1 MSLFTAVREGWNT
14 GWKMYS
20 TAHDPLLL
28 MKQIYILFLLVEER
42 EENKEEMQK
51 TVDVVPKLQH

>member
-42 EENKEEMQK
+42 EEN
-51 TVDVVPKLQH
+51 

>member
-1 MSLFTAVREGWNT
+1 
-14 GWKMYS
+14 MYS